1 MNKKFEILSGLPAY
15 GEMYIT
21 IPENAYTQF
30 SEGLAV
36 KFIRKDN
43 SEWVGNFEK
52 GKSNLKFVYELNDG
66 DIMVIA
72 FGICYLINPENV
84 KPTIEFGFDYKEVF
98 KFKNR

>member
-1 MNKKFEILSGLPAY
+1 MKEKFEILSGLPVY

-43 SEWVGNFEK
+43 SEWIGNFEK
-52 GKSNLKFVYELNDG
+52 GNSNLKFASQLNDSEN
-66 DIMVIA
+66 ILIIA
-72 FGICYLINPENV
+72 DE
-84 KPTIEFGFDYKEVF
+84 
-98 KFKNR
+98 